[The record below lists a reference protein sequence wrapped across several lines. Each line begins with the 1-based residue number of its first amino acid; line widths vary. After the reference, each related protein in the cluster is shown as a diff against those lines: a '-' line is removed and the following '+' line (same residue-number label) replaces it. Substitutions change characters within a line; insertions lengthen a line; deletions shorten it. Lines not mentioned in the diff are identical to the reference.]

1 MVVVCLPVFWWR
13 KKNKEEEREREMCGE
28 KMTAAEAGNQGYG
41 GVAHTLVESAVS
53 KTKAAGKKRGK
64 KKDERR

>member
-1 MVVVCLPVFWWR
+1 
-13 KKNKEEEREREMCGE
+13 MCGE

-64 KKDERR
+64 KKKWKGLRDKGGKNQKKKKNIQK